1 MNTSTTVTTT
11 VNMLRQAGVR
21 STRAFRASTSSLAG
35 ASAGSS
41 RMLNTAAKSPRTTLR
56 PHPVVIGPTQLN
68 RYQEHYR
75 TTLASDLLYM
85 TYDPAVNL
93 DASIPASSDAS
104 PSTPSN
110 PASSGDMLDRQRSW
124 NPEDPYTVNRPQRP
138 ARGNRRLSPL
148 TKPLSLTNTLN
159 EIPKL
164 DRIILTCFSKE
175 AIANKH
181 ALVPLIAQMRAITG
195 LSVQARYQT
204 LPLLSLALPRQLDQ
218 GTHRDHSSMPVGVKA
233 ILPAPV
239 AHEFLEV
246 LTTFVLPRLRSFAGF
261 PLPPASQ
268 PPASPAAMSG
278 VVSLGM
284 HPEAI
289 PLFPQI
295 EINLDQYP
303 NKPLGFQIDCITN
316 QRGRKAT
323 EKARALLSGLGI
335 PFVRRGDM

>member
-1 MNTSTTVTTT
+1 METTDP
-11 VNMLRQAGVR
+11 
-21 STRAFRASTSSLAG
+21 TRGHIEIIR
-35 ASAGSS
+35 
-41 RMLNTAAKSPRTTLR
+41 AKSGVASFKLR
-56 PHPVVIGPTQLN
+56 PG
-68 RYQEHYR
+68 
-75 TTLASDLLYM
+75 
-85 TYDPAVNL
+85 
-93 DASIPASSDAS
+93 
-104 PSTPSN
+104 
-110 PASSGDMLDRQRSW
+110 
-124 NPEDPYTVNRPQRP
+124 
-138 ARGNRRLSPL
+138 
-148 TKPLSLTNTLN
+148 
-159 EIPKL
+159 
-164 DRIILTCFSKE
+164 
-175 AIANKH
+175 
-181 ALVPLIAQMRAITG
+181 
-195 LSVQARYQT
+195 
-204 LPLLSLALPRQLDQ
+204 
-218 GTHRDHSSMPVGVKA
+218 MPVGVKA

-268 PPASPAAMSG
+268 PAASPAAMSG

-303 NKPLGFQIDCITN
+303 NRPLGFQIDCITN

>member
-1 MNTSTTVTTT
+1 
-11 VNMLRQAGVR
+11 
-21 STRAFRASTSSLAG
+21 
-35 ASAGSS
+35 
-41 RMLNTAAKSPRTTLR
+41 
-56 PHPVVIGPTQLN
+56 
-68 RYQEHYR
+68 
-75 TTLASDLLYM
+75 
-85 TYDPAVNL
+85 
-93 DASIPASSDAS
+93 
-104 PSTPSN
+104 
-110 PASSGDMLDRQRSW
+110 
-124 NPEDPYTVNRPQRP
+124 
-138 ARGNRRLSPL
+138 
-148 TKPLSLTNTLN
+148 
-159 EIPKL
+159 
-164 DRIILTCFSKE
+164 
-175 AIANKH
+175 
-181 ALVPLIAQMRAITG
+181 
-195 LSVQARYQT
+195 
-204 LPLLSLALPRQLDQ
+204 
-218 GTHRDHSSMPVGVKA
+218 MPVGVKA